1 MQEEIKK
8 DSKNLANF
16 EKDLKKT
23 LMGLEDSFINL
34 NRVSIEK
41 FTRSSFSNQE
51 NEGDL
56 IIYDQE

>member
-8 DSKNLANF
+8 DCKNLANF
-16 EKDLKKT
+16 EKELKKT
-23 LMGLEDSFINL
+23 LSNLENHFINL

-51 NEGDL
+51 MDGDV
-56 IIYDQE
+56 IIYDQD